1 MSADSGRYM
10 FRVLLKNQ
18 RQGLPKANYGDAR
31 MRGLT
36 LTRKEG
42 EHVVLTV
49 QRGDEVVVLAVVTL
63 ARLDSSSA
71 RLRIMASPEIG
82 IRRYQGP
89 LTDEVAPS

>member
-1 MSADSGRYM
+1 
-10 FRVLLKNQ
+10 
-18 RQGLPKANYGDAR
+18 

-36 LTRKEG
+36 LTRREG

-49 QRGDEVVVLAVVTL
+49 QKGDEVVVLAVVTL

-89 LTDEVAPS
+89 LMDEATPT

>member
-1 MSADSGRYM
+1 
-10 FRVLLKNQ
+10 
-18 RQGLPKANYGDAR
+18 

-36 LTRKEG
+36 LTRREG

-49 QRGDEVVVLAVVTL
+49 QKGDEVVVLAVVTL

-89 LTDEVAPS
+89 LTDEATPS